1 MGIDVSQFLATF
13 YEESFEGLEIME
25 SELLNLD
32 VGAADNE
39 TINTIFRAAHS
50 IKGGSGTFGLNSVS
64 DFTHVMETLLDEM
77 RDGRRQVTQEAVTI
91 LLSSVDVLHE
101 MLTALRDGAEL
112 DTVRVAE
119 MKAQLDA
126 LLGGD
131 ATTSGDAEQTSVSTV
146 ESSFKIWSID
156 FKPHLDMLR
165 TGNDPVRMFRELASL
180 GELNAEIELSELP
193 AWEDLDPEES
203 HLSWKLT
210 LNSDKDEAAINEVFE
225 WVDDECD
232 LKISQA
238 AGLFT
243 EPQTEPSPAHEE
255 SADSGLMVEV
265 LENSFSALA
274 PQAELLVKRFYDE
287 LFKRHPQ
294 VKPLFGK
301 TTQEKQQTKLL
312 AALKLVVNSLREPEK
327 LQAALVEMGARHQKY
342 GALKEHYPVVAE
354 VLLSVMEELAGD
366 LWTNEVA
373 KAWSGALNAVADI
386 MLSGYVA
393 ENSTAAAPAEQTKAQ
408 ARKPAAGGDTS
419 IRVSIDKVD
428 ELINMVGELVITQSM
443 LSQYGEAEE
452 INTADIEKLRDG
464 LAQLERNTREMQE
477 SVMRIRMLPI
487 SFAFQRFPR
496 FVHDLS
502 RKLEKNIELKMSGEQ
517 TELDK
522 TVMEKIGDPLVHL
535 VRNSL
540 DHGIETPEVRKEKGK
555 PEQGTVHLNAFH
567 QGGNIIIEIIDDG
580 AGLNTEKITSKAIER
595 GLLAEGETLSDEQVH
610 DLIFHAGFSTAD
622 VVSDVSGRGV
632 GMDVV
637 RKNIRSLGGTVEVSS
652 KADIGS
658 TFTIRLP
665 LTLAILDG
673 QLVKVGEE
681 TYIVPLISIIE
692 SLQVKMD
699 RINTVS
705 GKGEVFRL
713 RDEYIPIVRLY
724 HVFGIEPDNTDLS
737 SGLLVV
743 VEAEGEKVALYVDD
757 LFGQQQVVIK
767 SLETNFKKV
776 DGVSGATILGDGT
789 VALILDVK
797 GMVSLYQTQSPVPD
811 LYLVKEDG
819 HEAA

>member
-1 MGIDVSQFLATF
+1 MTIDVSQFLATF

-50 IKGGSGTFGLNSVS
+50 IKGGSGTFGLTAVS

-77 RDGRRQVTQEAVTI
+77 RDGRRQVTQAAVNI
-91 LLSSVDVLHE
+91 LLASVDVLRE
-101 MLTALRDGAEL
+101 MLTALRDGA
-112 DTVRVAE
+112 DVDVQRVAE
-119 MKAQLDA
+119 TKQQLDS
-126 LLGGD
+126 LLG
-131 ATTSGDAEQTSVSTV
+131 AEV
-146 ESSFKIWSID
+146 EIKTAQAGSSEQANVGAFKLWSIE
-156 FKPHLDMLR
+156 FRPHLDMLR
-165 TGNDPVRMFRELASL
+165 TGNDPVRMFRELNEL
-180 GELNAEIELSELP
+180 GELSAEVNLSDLP
-193 AWEDLDPEES
+193 DWESLQPEES
-203 HLSWKLT
+203 HLSWRLT
-210 LNSDKDEAAINEVFE
+210 LESDKDEAAIREVFE

-238 AGLFT
+238 AGLF
-243 EPQTEPSPAHEE
+243 
-255 SADSGLMVEV
+255 G
-265 LENSFSALA
+265 A
-274 PQAELLVKRFYDE
+274 PQAEM
-287 LFKRHPQ
+287 P
-294 VKPLFGK
+294 
-301 TTQEKQQTKLL
+301 
-312 AALKLVVNSLREPEK
+312 
-327 LQAALVEMGARHQKY
+327 
-342 GALKEHYPVVAE
+342 
-354 VLLSVMEELAGD
+354 
-366 LWTNEVA
+366 
-373 KAWSGALNAVADI
+373 AVAPPTQ
-386 MLSGYVA
+386 V
-393 ENSTAAAPAEQTKAQ
+393 TAAVTSEAPVATKGQ
-408 ARKPAAGGDTS
+408 RKATTSGDTS

-452 INTADIEKLRDG
+452 IDTAGIEKLRDG
-464 LAQLERNTREMQE
+464 LAQLERNTRELQE
-477 SVMRIRMLPI
+477 GVMRIRMLPI

-496 FVHDLS
+496 LVHDLS
-502 RKLEKNIELKMSGEQ
+502 SKLEKNIQLKMSGEQ

-540 DHGIETPEVRKEKGK
+540 DHGIEKPGVRREKGK

-567 QGGNIIIEIIDDG
+567 QGGNIVIEIIDDG
-580 AGLNTEKITSKAIER
+580 AGLNKEKIVQKAIER
-595 GLLAEGETLSDEQVH
+595 GLLAEGESISDEQAH
-610 DLIFHAGFSTAD
+610 DMIFHPGFSTAD

-652 KADIGS
+652 KPDIGS

-673 QLVKVGEE
+673 QLVKVGAQ
-681 TYIVPLISIIE
+681 TYIIPLISIIE

-699 RINTVS
+699 KINTVS
-705 GKGEVFRL
+705 GKGEVYRL
-713 RDEYIPIVRLY
+713 RDEYIPVVRLY
-724 HVFGIEPDNTDLS
+724 HVFGVEPETTDLV

-743 VEAEGEKVALYVDD
+743 VEAEGEKVALFVDD
-757 LFGQQQVVIK
+757 LLGQQQVVIK

-797 GMVSLYQTQSPVPD
+797 GMVGLYQTQSPVPD
-811 LYLVKEDG
+811 LYLVKG
-819 HEAA
+819 SNEAA